1 MQDLRIVIPAYNEEA
16 GIAETI
22 DRVKG
27 ACPES
32 EIIVVDDASKD
43 TTAQIA
49 RGRGVEVISNA
60 ANRGKGGAT
69 KVGLHHHTNRSIT
82 YLAFIDADSTYPPE
96 SVPKLYQLC
105 KDDGFQL
112 AIGSRFLSKNRG
124 MPGIRKIGN
133 RLFAIMLSFYSGKR
147 TTDTSTGLRVFNIA
161 LLPLLEHTPD
171 GLDFDTAMTA
181 AVLFE
186 GIKYAEIP
194 IEYYARL
201 GNSKLSSLRD
211 GYRFLRVIMNATRKY
226 RPLLFYFT
234 LGIPFL
240 MIDFIVNHLSVPRTG
255 NMKL

>member
-1 MQDLRIVIPAYNEEA
+1 MKDLRIVIPAYNEEA

-22 DRVKG
+22 DRVKK

-43 TTAQIA
+43 TTLQIA
-49 RGRGVEVISNA
+49 RRKGGEVISNGT
-60 ANRGKGGAT
+60 NRGKGGAT
-69 KVGLHHHTNRSIT
+69 KVGLNANTGRSIT

-96 SVPKLYQLC
+96 SIPKLYQLC
-105 KDDGFQL
+105 KEEGFQI
-112 AIGSRFLSKNRG
+112 AIGSRFLCKNRG
-124 MPGIRKIGN
+124 MPIIRKIGN
-133 RLFAIMLSFYSGKR
+133 RIFAIMLSFYSGKH

-186 GIKYAEIP
+186 DIKYAEIP
-194 IEYYARL
+194 IEYYARV
-201 GNSKLSSLRD
+201 GNSKLNSLRD

-226 RPLLFYFT
+226 RPFLFYLT

-240 MIDFIVNHLSVPRTG
+240 LLQFIIKRIKPGMPS
-255 NMKL
+255 KW